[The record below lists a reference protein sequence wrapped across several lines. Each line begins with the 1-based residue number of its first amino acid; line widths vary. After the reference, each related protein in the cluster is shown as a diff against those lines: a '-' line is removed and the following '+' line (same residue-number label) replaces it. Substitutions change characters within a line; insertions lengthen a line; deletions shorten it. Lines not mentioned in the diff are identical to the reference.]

1 MHWKAFIRATVFTAA
16 CACTTPGWAQGGQDI
31 PLSSFTAL
39 PASPQVSEQAQALR
53 AALLGPESADPNYV
67 TLHWVGVASFIVTI
81 GQHLLLFDAWEVI
94 GIHRDY
100 VPIGREELAALEPE
114 AILIGHGHFDH
125 AADAGYIA
133 SRSGAVVVGSQE
145 ICDIA
150 RSDADEVG
158 GGQPF
163 DCAITGTATEPA
175 PGTLQSLSLFADLPD
190 VTVLQHIHSAASP
203 PGEDNRPDPF
213 VPVFDP
219 LPYLTHLND
228 DPEELARFVASQ
240 RDPQGGT
247 WMYQFRIRDFS
258 LLLGDSAGPIFQS
271 ASVREALGS
280 FPDCVDVMAN
290 AILGFDQPVSG
301 LQDPRL
307 YVEHVIPRVF
317 LPSHGDAWAPVISA
331 GQAQYEDEL
340 RAQLATLDAPP
351 ELDMLLDPQDYL
363 RTRAY
368 FVDDPIWKTPMP
380 GSACALGGA
389 TSEKRASQAGAL
401 GPLVLFS
408 FALLCLGR
416 RTPARRKALPGLVL
430 AGAAVLLNACT
441 DSDVARAEL
450 SARNACSSAFE
461 CRTVKSAP
469 LAQRCELPRS
479 GTDPDNGFRP
489 YPDQQGSL
497 RTEQS
502 WLATYMSEVYLW
514 ADEIPAA
521 NPNQFTLGNHP
532 TAVAAM
538 SAYFDALLS
547 AERDERNEPKDRFSF
562 TADTA
567 SWNARTRRGETVGYG
582 FQAALLQPSPPRDIR
597 IAYTNPSSP
606 ASEAQITRGAQII
619 RIDGVDVANGQD
631 TDTLNAGLF
640 PSTAGEQHRF
650 EILDL
655 GASTSREVVL
665 TAQRSTTTPVPTVSV
680 LNTANG
686 SVGYLLFNQH
696 VATAEGALISAVRQ
710 LRDAG
715 ISDLV
720 LDLRYNGGGFLD
732 IAAQLAYM
740 IAGSERTRDRSFET
754 LIFNAH
760 NPLAALDTRT
770 PFHNRSL
777 GFDPSLAQGT
787 PLPTLTLE
795 RLFVLS
801 GGGTCSASEALI
813 NGLQGVDFPVIQI
826 GATSCGK
833 PYGFFQQDNCGLS
846 YFAIEFEGVNDQG
859 VGGYAHGL
867 APDCAVDDDFGH
879 DLGDPNEARLAVAL
893 SYRSQG
899 HCGAG
904 AKAAAS
910 EQLKLLRD
918 PSAEVGLRQ
927 PPSPS

>member
-1 MHWKAFIRATVFTAA
+1 MNWQKFLRVTAIAAA
-16 CACTTPGWAQGGQDI
+16 CAWTPLSWAQGGQDI
-31 PLSSFTAL
+31 PLSSFTPL
-39 PASPQVSEQAQALR
+39 PASPTVSEQARELR
-53 AALLGPESADPNYV
+53 ASLLGPEAADPDYV

-150 RSDADEVG
+150 RSDANEVG

-175 PGTLQSLSLFADLPD
+175 PGTLQSLNLFADLPPI
-190 VTVLQHIHSAASP
+190 TVLQHIHSAATP

-219 LPYLTHLND
+219 LPYITHLND
-228 DPEELARFVASQ
+228 DPEELARFLASQ

-247 WMYQFRIRDFS
+247 WMYQLRIRDFS

-271 ASVREALGS
+271 APVREALGN

-368 FVDDPIWKTPMP
+368 FVDDPMWKTPMP
-380 GSACALGGA
+380 GSACASGGA
-389 TSEKRASQAGAL
+389 TADKRAAQAG
-401 GPLVLFS
+401 PLSAQTLFS
-408 FALLCLGR
+408 LALLLLARKRTIR
-416 RTPARRKALPGLVL
+416 RRSEPALVV
-430 AGAAVLLNACT
+430 AACAAFLSACT
-441 DSDVARAEL
+441 DSDIAQVEL
-450 SARNACSSAFE
+450 SATHACSSAFE

-469 LAQRCELPRS
+469 LAQRCEAPRS
-479 GTDPDNGFRP
+479 GADPYNDFRP

-497 RTEQS
+497 RTEQN
-502 WLATYMSEVYLW
+502 WLATYMGEVYLW
-514 ADEIPAA
+514 ADEIPRA
-521 NPNQFTLGNHP
+521 NPHQFTLANYATP
-532 TAVAAM
+532 AAAM
-538 SAYFDALLS
+538 NAYFQALLTP
-547 AERDERNEPKDRFSF
+547 ELDDRDAPKDSFSF

-582 FQAALLQPSPPRDIR
+582 FQAALLQASPPRDIR

-606 ASEAQITRGAQII
+606 ASGAQITRGAQIL

-655 GASTSREVVL
+655 GASSSREVVL
-665 TAQRSTTTPVPTVSV
+665 TAQRTTTTPVPTVSV
-680 LNTANG
+680 LSTQTG
-686 SVGYLLFNQH
+686 PVGYLLFNQH
-696 VATAEGALISAVRQ
+696 VATAEGALVGAVNQ

-740 IAGSERTRDRSFET
+740 IAGPERTRNRSFET
-754 LIFNAH
+754 LIFNAG

-770 PFHNRSL
+770 PFHSRSQ
-777 GFDPSLAQGT
+777 GFDPSLTRGS
-787 PLPTLTLE
+787 PLPTLALE

-801 GGGTCSASEALI
+801 GAGTCSASEALI
-813 NGLQGVDFPVIQI
+813 NGLRGVDFPVIQI

-833 PYGFFQQDNCGLS
+833 PYGFFQQDNCGQS

-867 APDCAVDDDFGH
+867 APDCAVVDDFGH
-879 DLGDPNEARLAVAL
+879 ALGDPDEARLAAAL
-893 SYRSQG
+893 AYRTQG
-899 HCGAG
+899 HCGAR
-904 AKAAAS
+904 AKAAAN
-910 EQLKLLRD
+910 ENLKLLRD
-918 PSAEVGLRQ
+918 SSAEVGLRR
-927 PPSPS
+927 PPDRS

>member
-1 MHWKAFIRATVFTAA
+1 MNWQTFIRATAIAAA
-16 CACTTPGWAQGGQDI
+16 CAWPPGSWAQGGQDI
-31 PLSSFTAL
+31 PLSSITPL
-39 PASPQVSEQAQALR
+39 PATPQVSEQARALR
-53 AALLGPESADPNYV
+53 ATLLGPEAADPNYV

-133 SRSGAVVVGSQE
+133 SRTSAVVVGSQE

-150 RSDADEVG
+150 RSDAEEVG
-158 GGQPF
+158 GGRAF

-175 PGTLQSLSLFADLPD
+175 PGTLQSLKLFADLPPI
-190 VTVLQHIHSAASP
+190 TVLQHIHSAATP

-228 DPEELARFVASQ
+228 DPEELARFIASQ

-247 WMYQFRIRDFS
+247 WMYQLRIRDFS

-271 ASVREALGS
+271 APVREALGN
-280 FPDCVDVMAN
+280 FPECVDVMAN

-380 GSACALGGA
+380 GSACAQGGA
-389 TSEKRASQAGAL
+389 PPNDSSVQAGAL
-401 GPLVLFS
+401 PVLSLFGLALVL
-408 FALLCLGR
+408 LGR
-416 RTPARRKALPGLVL
+416 RRAGRRHAATVALTTS
-430 AGAAVLLNACT
+430 ALLLGACT
-441 DSDVARAEL
+441 DADIAQVQLGAI
-450 SARNACSSAFE
+450 NNCSTAFE

-469 LAQRCELPRS
+469 LAQRCEAPRA
-479 GTDPDNGFRP
+479 GADPDNDFRP
-489 YPDQQGSL
+489 YTDRQGSL
-497 RTEQS
+497 RAEQN

-514 ADEIPAA
+514 ADEIPRA
-521 NPNQFTLGNHP
+521 NPHQFTLANHATP
-532 TAVAAM
+532 AAAM
-538 SAYFDALLS
+538 SAYFEALLTPELD
-547 AERDERNEPKDRFSF
+547 ARNEPKDQFSF
-562 TADTA
+562 TADTDA
-567 SWNARTRRGETVGYG
+567 WNARSRRGESVGYG
-582 FQAALLQPSPPRDIR
+582 FQAALLQAFPPREIR
-597 IAYTNPSSP
+597 IAYTDPNSP

-631 TDTLNAGLF
+631 TETLNAGLF

-655 GASTSREVVL
+655 GASSSREVVL

-680 LNTANG
+680 LSTQTG
-686 SVGYLLFNQH
+686 PVGYLLFNQH
-696 VATAEGALISAVRQ
+696 VATAEGALVNAVRQ
-710 LRDAG
+710 LRDTD
-715 ISDLV
+715 ITDLV

-740 IAGSERTRDRSFET
+740 IAGPERTHNRSFET
-754 LIFNAH
+754 LIFNAK
-760 NPLAALDTRT
+760 NPLSALDTRT
-770 PFHNRSL
+770 PFHAHSL
-777 GFDPSLAQGT
+777 GFDPALARGT
-787 PLPTLTLE
+787 PLPTLVLD

-801 GGGTCSASEALI
+801 GAGTCSASEALI
-813 NGLQGVDFPVIQI
+813 NGLQGVNFPVIQI

-846 YFAIEFEGVNDQG
+846 YFAIEFEGVNDLG
-859 VGGYAHGL
+859 IGGYAHGL

-879 DLGDPNEARLAVAL
+879 ALGDPDEARLAAAL
-893 SYRSQG
+893 NYRSQG
-899 HCGAG
+899 QCGTAS
-904 AKAAAS
+904 KAAVT
-910 EQLKLLRD
+910 EHLKLLRD
-918 PSAEVGLRQ
+918 PSAEVGLRR
-927 PPSPS
+927 PPNPS

>member
-1 MHWKAFIRATVFTAA
+1 MNWQTLIRIFVLAAA
-16 CACTTPGWAQGGQDI
+16 CVWPLHGGAQGGQDI
-31 PLSSFTAL
+31 PLSSFTPL
-39 PASPQVSEQAQALR
+39 PASPQISEQARALR
-53 AALLGPESADPNYV
+53 ATLLGPEAADPDYV

-81 GQHLLLFDAWEVI
+81 GRHLLLFDAWEVI

-100 VPIGREELAALEPE
+100 VPISREELAALEPE

-133 SRSGAVVVGSQE
+133 SRNGAVVVGSQE

-150 RSDADEVG
+150 RSDAEEVG
-158 GGQPF
+158 GGLPF

-175 PGTLQSLSLFADLPD
+175 PGTLQSLTLFADLPPI
-190 VTVLQHIHSAASP
+190 TVLQHIHSAATP

-240 RDPQGGT
+240 RDAQGGT
-247 WMYQFRIRDFS
+247 WMYQLRIRDFS

-271 ASVREALGS
+271 APVRQALGN
-280 FPDCVDVMAN
+280 FPECVDVMAN

-340 RAQLATLDAPP
+340 RAQLATLESPP

-380 GSACALGGA
+380 GSACAAGDSGA
-389 TSEKRASQAGAL
+389 NDPPAQAGAVPAVSLL
-401 GPLVLFS
+401 GLTLLLIGRLRTARRRVATAALS
-408 FALLCLGR
+408 AALLLS
-416 RTPARRKALPGLVL
+416 
-430 AGAAVLLNACT
+430 ACT
-441 DSDVARAEL
+441 DADIAQVELRAT
-450 SARNACSSAFE
+450 NACSTAFE

-469 LAQRCELPRS
+469 LAQRCEAPRT
-479 GTDPDNGFRP
+479 GADPYNDFRP
-489 YPDQQGSL
+489 YPDQQGTL
-497 RTEQS
+497 RTEQN
-502 WLATYMSEVYLW
+502 WLATYMREAYLW
-514 ADEIPAA
+514 ADEIPRA
-521 NPNQFTLGNHP
+521 NPHQFTLANYP
-532 TAVAAM
+532 TPAAAM
-538 SAYFDALLS
+538 SAYFQALRTPELDA
-547 AERDERNEPKDRFSF
+547 RNELKDEFSF
-562 TADTA
+562 TAETDA
-567 SWNARTRRGETVGYG
+567 WNARTRRGEIVGYG
-582 FQAALLQPSPPRDIR
+582 FQAALLQPSKPRDIR
-597 IAYTNPSSP
+597 IAYTSPNSP
-606 ASEAQITRGAQII
+606 ASAAQIARGAQII

-631 TDTLNAGLF
+631 TATLNAGLF
-640 PSTAGEQHRF
+640 PSAAGEQHRF
-650 EILDL
+650 EILDI
-655 GASTSREVVL
+655 GASSSREVLL
-665 TAQRSTTTPVPTVSV
+665 TSERSTTTPVPTVSV
-680 LNTANG
+680 LNTG
-686 SVGYLLFNQH
+686 SGQVGYLLFNQH
-696 VATAEGALISAVRQ
+696 VATAEGALVNAVRQ

-732 IAAQLAYM
+732 IAAQLAFM
-740 IAGSERTRDRSFET
+740 IAGPERTQSRSFET

-760 NPLAALDTRT
+760 NPLAALDTST
-770 PFHNRSL
+770 PFHSRSL
-777 GFDPSLAQGT
+777 GFDPSLSRGT
-787 PLPTLTLE
+787 PLPTLQLE

-801 GGGTCSASEALI
+801 GAGTCSASEALI
-813 NGLQGVDFPVIQI
+813 NGLRGVDFPVIQI

-859 VGGYAHGL
+859 IGGYAHGL
-867 APDCAVDDDFGH
+867 APDCAVGDDFGH
-879 DLGDPNEARLAVAL
+879 ALGDPDEARLAAAL
-893 SYRSQG
+893 EYRQLG
-899 HCGAG
+899 HCGNT
-904 AKAAAS
+904 AKAIAP
-910 EQLKLLRD
+910 ERLKLLRD

-927 PPSPS
+927 PPNPS

>member
-1 MHWKAFIRATVFTAA
+1 MNWQTFIRATAIAAA
-16 CACTTPGWAQGGQDI
+16 CAWPPSSWAQGGQDI
-31 PLSSFTAL
+31 PLSSFTPL
-39 PASPQVSEQAQALR
+39 PATPQVSEPARALR
-53 AALLGPESADPNYV
+53 ATLLGPEAADPNYV

-158 GGQPF
+158 GGQAF
-163 DCAITGTATEPA
+163 NCAITGTATEPA
-175 PGTLQSLSLFADLPD
+175 PGTLQSLQLFADLPPI
-190 VTVLQHIHSAASP
+190 TVLQHIHSAASP

-247 WMYQFRIRDFS
+247 WMYQLRIRDFS

-271 ASVREALGS
+271 APVREALGN
-280 FPDCVDVMAN
+280 FPECVDVMAN

-331 GQAQYEDEL
+331 GQAQYEEEL

-380 GSACALGGA
+380 GSACGQGGA
-389 TSEKRASQAGAL
+389 TASDPSPQAGAFPAL
-401 GPLVLFS
+401 SLLS
-408 FALLCLGR
+408 LALLLIGRQRTGR
-416 RTPARRKALPGLVL
+416 RRPHAVAL
-430 AGAAVLLNACT
+430 ATTALLLSACT
-441 DSDVARAEL
+441 DADIAQVAL
-450 SARNACSSAFE
+450 SAPNACNSAFE
-461 CRTVKSAP
+461 CRSVKPAP
-469 LAQRCELPRS
+469 LAQRCEAPRS
-479 GTDPDNGFRP
+479 GADPYNDFRP
-489 YPDQQGSL
+489 FPDQQGSL
-497 RTEQS
+497 RTEQN

-514 ADEIPAA
+514 AEEIPLA
-521 NPNQFTLGNHP
+521 NPQQFALANHP
-532 TAVAAM
+532 TPASAM
-538 SAYFDALLS
+538 NAYFGALLTPK
-547 AERDERNEPKDRFSF
+547 RDARDEPKDQFSF
-562 TADTA
+562 TADTDA
-567 SWNARTRRGETVGYG
+567 WNARTRRGETVGYG
-582 FQAALLQPSPPRDIR
+582 FQAALLRASPPRDIR
-597 IAYTNPSSP
+597 IAYTNPNSP
-606 ASEAQITRGAQII
+606 ASQANITRGAQII
-619 RIDGVDVANGQD
+619 RIDGVDVANGKD
-631 TDTLNAGLF
+631 TDTLNAGLL

-655 GASTSREVVL
+655 GASSSREVVI
-665 TAQRSTTTPVPTVSV
+665 TARRSTTTPVPTVSV
-680 LNTANG
+680 LSTQTG

-696 VATAEGALISAVRQ
+696 VATAEGALVNAVRQ

-740 IAGSERTRDRSFET
+740 IAGPQRTQNRSFET

-770 PFHNRSL
+770 PFHSRSL
-777 GFDPSLAQGT
+777 GFDPSLSRGT
-787 PLPTLTLE
+787 PLPTLSLD

-801 GGGTCSASEALI
+801 GAGTCSASEALI
-813 NGLQGVDFPVIQI
+813 NGLRGVDFPVIQI

-859 VGGYAHGL
+859 IGGYAHGL

-879 DLGDPNEARLAVAL
+879 ALGDADEARFATAL
-893 SYRSQG
+893 SYRTQG
-899 HCGAG
+899 HCGAS
-904 AKAAAS
+904 AKATAT
-910 EQLKLLRD
+910 ERLKLLRD
-918 PSAEVGLRQ
+918 PSAEVGLRR
-927 PPSPS
+927 PPNPS